1 MATQYPN
8 GGNPV
13 LFQTVERQI
22 IETFDK
28 LIGCITV
35 RRDQLLEELR
45 RLILKFQEKIKSQ
58 EKTLKDLENI
68 RVQLQDIN
76 QKENTTSNI
85 LQSTLGPLKLQIS
98 DLKSSLIQPPNLHFS
113 CQTQIIS
120 EMIGNLGK
128 LYYEGKA
135 IDYASKSKARH
146 LIDMP
151 SQDLWSSMNYFHID
165 DTHLYI
171 MNGDSLLKYDATNW
185 QLMQTHNLKEHTIIA
200 IATTENHFY
209 LIAIKYNQHEIIKL
223 FKYRFQTVK
232 TQRETGGSNSKSCS
246 FTSIAIASEDEL
258 FVADR
263 NNNRICVFDSSL
275 YHRRDF
281 GTETLKGPTLILIT
295 ENRVIIKD
303 DSKELHLFNK
313 QGDHIGNLPEY
324 GDISVIKW
332 FCFDTAGNMI
342 YTSDNC
348 VRIMSPK
355 GELLKIIEGE
365 TKGSEDVKG
374 CGPIALY
381 KDNIIVACSA
391 IKCIK
396 IF

>member
-1 MATQYPN
+1 MATQYPK
-8 GGNPV
+8 GENPD

-22 IETFDK
+22 IETFGK
-28 LIGCITV
+28 LIGCITI
-35 RRDQLLEELR
+35 RRDELLEELR
-45 RLILKFQEKIKSQ
+45 KLKLKFQEKIKSQ

-76 QKENTTSNI
+76 LKENTTSNI
-85 LQSTLGPLKLQIS
+85 LQSTLGPMEQQLS

-113 CQTQIIS
+113 CQTQVIS

-128 LYYEGKA
+128 LDSEGKP
-135 IDYASKSKARH
+135 IDYASKSKPRH

-151 SQDLWSSMNYFHID
+151 SLDYFHID
-165 DTHLYI
+165 DMHLYI
-171 MNGDSLLKYDATNW
+171 INGGTLLKYDATNW

-246 FTSIAIASEDEL
+246 FTSVAIASEDEL

-281 GTETLKGPTLILIT
+281 GTETLKSPTLILIT

-324 GDISVIKW
+324 GDISVIRW

-348 VRIMSPK
+348 VRIMSPN
-355 GELLKIIEGE
+355 GELLKIIGM
-365 TKGSEDVKG
+365 KGSEDVKG

-381 KDNIIVACSA
+381 NDNIIVACNA